1 MYKYF
6 PLQVC
11 GTQVQDNTVE
21 QQSRRKRASPIGSYS
36 GATQFAV
43 ANVNQDFVNTPPVVT
58 SGPAVSV
65 FEDVTLIYI
74 LAASDAQTDNLIFLL
89 NTSVPLPLNGTVTL
103 DRDSGRLTY
112 MNCLNCNG
120 KEEVHFTVIEKRFDN
135 KPALSVDSVL
145 YITVQPVNDLPELLF
160 TFEGAKKEKE
170 EGSVN
175 TISISVEQNNASN
188 IVYSP
193 YLGLVAAYDIDSDDD
208 LRFSYEA
215 PKNGQLTLDTSGNTS
230 ITFTEQDC
238 SLPWQNRSSEWSQVY
253 AELSKRPTNVQM
265 PYPCNF
271 QLRHAKKRYS
281 WAVTLFKYEPN
292 EGFYG
297 KDQVKVS
304 NQTTF
309 TLMDQFVTDKKYK
322 AKCYSSHGMLKNFE
336 DT

>member
-1 MYKYF
+1 M
-6 PLQVC
+6 C
-11 GTQVQDNTVE
+11 ETQVQDNTVE
-21 QQSRRKRASPIGSYS
+21 QQSRRKRASPTGSYS

-43 ANVNQDFVNTPPVVT
+43 ASVNQNFVNTPPKVT
-58 SGPAVSV
+58 SGPTVSV
-65 FEDVTLIYI
+65 FEDRPLIYI
-74 LAASDAQTDNLIFLL
+74 LTASDAENDKLIFLL
-89 NTSVPLPLNGTVTL
+89 NTSVPLALNGTVTL

-112 MNCLNCNG
+112 KNCLDCNG
-120 KEEVHFTVIEKRFDN
+120 KEEVHFTVIEKRFDD
-135 KPALSVDSVL
+135 KPALSIDSVL
-145 YITVQPVNDLPELLF
+145 YITVLPTNDFPELLF
-160 TFEGAKKEKE
+160 TFEGAKKEKDK
-170 EGSVN
+170 GSVD
-175 TISISVEQNNASN
+175 TISISVDQNNASN
-188 IVYSP
+188 IGYSP

-215 PKNGQLTLDTSGNTS
+215 PKNGRLTLDTSGNTS

-253 AELSKRPTNVQM
+253 AELAKRPTNVQM

-304 NQTTF
+304 NSSAF
-309 TLMDQFVTDKKYK
+309 T
-322 AKCYSSHGMLKNFE
+322 
-336 DT
+336 